1 MKEKTAAVEKAPKD
15 RKELH
20 DIFFTV
26 AIITAI
32 VGFIFVWLAQNAV
45 NAKNGCVTLQP
56 FNIKKPIEIEFL
68 TISITSII
76 SGLLGAT
83 SIGFGIARNIFK
95 RESKLTSYLCGI
107 VILVLAFMAFMA
119 GVYAE

>member
-1 MKEKTAAVEKAPKD
+1 MEEKNTPVEKVQKD

-20 DIFFTV
+20 DIFFQI

-32 VGFIFVWLAQNAV
+32 AGFVFVWLAQNAV

-68 TISITSII
+68 TISVTSII
-76 SGLLGAT
+76 AGVLGLSSVGCGL
-83 SIGFGIARNIFK
+83 ARNHFK
-95 RESKLTSYLCGI
+95 RENKLVSYLCGI
-107 VILVLAFMAFMA
+107 VVVVLAVFAFMA

>member
-1 MKEKTAAVEKAPKD
+1 MKDKTAAPEKVQKD

-20 DIFFTV
+20 DIFFEI
-26 AIITAI
+26 AIITAV

-45 NAKNGCVTLQP
+45 NAKNGYVTLQP

-68 TISITSII
+68 TISVTSII
-76 SGLLGAT
+76 AGVLGAS

-95 RESKLTSYLCGI
+95 REKKLTSYLCGI
-107 VILVLAFMAFMA
+107 VILVLAVIAFMA

>member
-1 MKEKTAAVEKAPKD
+1 MEEKNTPVEKVQKD

-20 DIFFTV
+20 DIFFQI

-32 VGFIFVWLAQNAV
+32 AGFVFVWLAQNAV
-45 NAKNGCVTLQP
+45 NAKNGCVTFQP

-68 TISITSII
+68 TISVTSII
-76 SGLLGAT
+76 AGVLGLSSVGCGL
-83 SIGFGIARNIFK
+83 ARNHFK
-95 RESKLTSYLCGI
+95 RENKLISYLCGI
-107 VILVLAFMAFMA
+107 VVVVLAVFAFMA

>member
-1 MKEKTAAVEKAPKD
+1 MEEKNTPVEKVQKD

-20 DIFFTV
+20 DIFFQI

-32 VGFIFVWLAQNAV
+32 AGFVFVWLAQNAV

-68 TISITSII
+68 TISVTSII
-76 SGLLGAT
+76 AGVLGLS
-83 SIGFGIARNIFK
+83 SIGCGLARNHFK
-95 RESKLTSYLCGI
+95 RENKIVSYLCGI
-107 VILVLAFMAFMA
+107 VIVVLAVFAFMA